1 MTVYQLALCIYSFLI
16 KDLQDN
22 QYTPMCKHNWNILA
36 RTSYV
41 LFYNKCNTFEFDKD
55 EIIEYVINKD
65 KEIKN
70 VLHDCD
76 SLG

>member
-1 MTVYQLALCIYSFLI
+1 M
-16 KDLQDN
+16 
-22 QYTPMCKHNWNILA
+22 QYIWIPYFQIA
-36 RTSYV
+36 
-41 LFYNKCNTFEFDKD
+41 YNLNKLLFEFDKD
-55 EIIEYVINKD
+55 EIIEYVITKD